1 MKNEVTRARLSLIAS
16 MCIFGTIGLV
26 RRYLP
31 VPSGFLAMA
40 RGLLGALFLLALVHL
55 RGNRLDRDA
64 IRPMLSRLLLSGAM
78 IGFNWILLFEAYR
91 YTTVAIATLCY
102 YMAPVFILI
111 AVPFVLRERLTLR
124 KVRERL
130 TLRKAL
136 CVLAALL
143 GMALVSG
150 VSGSAG
156 AADWRGILCGLGA
169 AVLYACVV
177 IVNKFIRYVPAYDK
191 TIVQI
196 GTAGAVLIPYVI
208 VVEGFSEVHFTP
220 TVVLML
226 LLTGLVHTGCAYA
239 LYFGSIDALSAQTLA
254 LLSYLDPV
262 IAILLSAL
270 VLRERMTGAQAI
282 GAILIL
288 CAAVVA
294 ELPERSKSHT

>member
-1 MKNEVTRARLSLIAS
+1 MKNEVTRSRLSLIAS

-111 AVPFVLRERLTLR
+111 TVPFVLH
-124 KVRERL
+124 ERL

-136 CVLAALL
+136 CILAALL

-156 AADWRGILCGLGA
+156 AVDWRGILCGLGA

-208 VVEGFSEVHFTP
+208 VVEGLSEVRFTP

-226 LLTGLVHTGCAYA
+226 LLAGLVHTGCAYA

>member
-111 AVPFVLRERLTLR
+111 TVPFVLH
-124 KVRERL
+124 ERL

-136 CVLAALL
+136 CILAALL

-156 AADWRGILCGLGA
+156 AVDWRGILCGLGA

-208 VVEGFSEVHFTP
+208 VVEGLSEVRFTP

-226 LLTGLVHTGCAYA
+226 LLAGLVHTGCAYA

>member
-111 AVPFVLRERLTLR
+111 TVPFVLH
-124 KVRERL
+124 ERL

-136 CVLAALL
+136 CILAALL

-156 AADWRGILCGLGA
+156 AVDWRGILCGLGA

-294 ELPERSKSHT
+294 VLPERSKSHT

>member
-1 MKNEVTRARLSLIAS
+1 MKSEVARAHLSLIAS

-55 RGNRLDRDA
+55 RGGRLDRDA
-64 IRPMLSRLLLSGAM
+64 IRPMLPRLVLSGAM

-91 YTTVAIATLCY
+91 YTTVAVATLCY

-111 AVPFVLRERLTLR
+111 VVPFVLH
-124 KVRERL
+124 ERL
-130 TLRKAL
+130 TLRKAA
-136 CVLAALL
+136 CVLAALF

-150 VSGSAG
+150 VSRSGFASAG
-156 AADWRGILCGLGA
+156 EWRGILCGLGA
-169 AVLYACVV
+169 AVLYAGVVV
-177 IVNKFIRYVPAYDK
+177 INKFIRYVPAYDK

-196 GTAGAVLIPYVI
+196 GTAGAVLIPYVLAAEDLAAI
-208 VVEGFSEVHFTP
+208 RFTP
-220 TVVLML
+220 TVL
-226 LLTGLVHTGCAYA
+226 LLLLVAGLVHTGCAYA
-239 LYFGSIDALSAQTLA
+239 LYFGSVDALPAQTLA

-270 VLRERMTGAQAI
+270 VLREPMTGAQAS
-282 GAILIL
+282 GAVLVL
-288 CAAVVA
+288 CSAIAA
-294 ELPERSKSHT
+294 ELPERAKT

>member
-1 MKNEVTRARLSLIAS
+1 MKNEVTRSRLSLIAS

-111 AVPFVLRERLTLR
+111 TVPFVLH
-124 KVRERL
+124 ERL

-136 CVLAALL
+136 CILAALL

-156 AADWRGILCGLGA
+156 AVDWRGILCGLGA

-177 IVNKFIRYVPAYDK
+177 IVNKFIRYVPAYNK

-196 GTAGAVLIPYVI
+196 VTAGAVLIPYVI

>member
-111 AVPFVLRERLTLR
+111 TVPFVLH
-124 KVRERL
+124 ERL

-136 CVLAALL
+136 CILAALL

-156 AADWRGILCGLGA
+156 AVDWRGILCGLGA

-177 IVNKFIRYVPAYDK
+177 IVNKFIRYVPAYNK

-196 GTAGAVLIPYVI
+196 VTAGAVLIPYVI

>member
-111 AVPFVLRERLTLR
+111 AVPFVL
-124 KVRERL
+124 RERL

>member
-111 AVPFVLRERLTLR
+111 TVPFVLH
-124 KVRERL
+124 ERL

-136 CVLAALL
+136 CILAALL

-156 AADWRGILCGLGA
+156 AVDWRGILCGLGA

-177 IVNKFIRYVPAYDK
+177 IVNKFIRYVPAYNK

-196 GTAGAVLIPYVI
+196 VTAGAVLIPYVI

-226 LLTGLVHTGCAYA
+226 LLAGLVHTGCAYA

-294 ELPERSKSHT
+294 VLPERSKSHT

>member
-124 KVRERL
+124 K
-130 TLRKAL
+130 AL

-156 AADWRGILCGLGA
+156 AVDWRGILCGLGA

-177 IVNKFIRYVPAYDK
+177 IVNKFIRYVPAYNK

-196 GTAGAVLIPYVI
+196 VTAGAVLIPYVI

>member
-1 MKNEVTRARLSLIAS
+1 MRNEVARARLSLIAS

-55 RGNRLDRDA
+55 RGARLERDA
-64 IRPMLSRLLLSGAM
+64 IRPMLPRLALSGAM

-91 YTTVAIATLCY
+91 YTTVAVATLCY

-111 AVPFVLRERLTLR
+111 VVPFVLH
-124 KVRERL
+124 ERL

-136 CVLAALL
+136 CVLAALF

-150 VSGSAG
+150 VSGDGFSGAG
-156 AADWRGILCGLGA
+156 EWRGILCGLGA
-169 AVLYACVV
+169 AVLYAGVVV
-177 IVNKFIRYVPAYDK
+177 INKFIRYVPAYDK

-196 GTAGAVLIPYVI
+196 GTAGAVLIPYVLLAEDLAAI
-208 VVEGFSEVHFTP
+208 RFTP
-220 TVVLML
+220 TVL
-226 LLTGLVHTGCAYA
+226 LLLLVAGLVHTGCAYA
-239 LYFGSIDALSAQTLA
+239 LYFGSVDALPAQTLA

-270 VLRERMTGAQAI
+270 VLREPMTAAQAA
-282 GAILIL
+282 GAALVL
-288 CAAVVA
+288 CSAVAA
-294 ELPERSKSHT
+294 ELPERTKT

>member
-111 AVPFVLRERLTLR
+111 TVPFVLH
-124 KVRERL
+124 ERL

-136 CVLAALL
+136 CILAALL

-156 AADWRGILCGLGA
+156 AVDWRGILCGLGA

-208 VVEGFSEVHFTP
+208 VVEGLSEVRFTP

-226 LLTGLVHTGCAYA
+226 LLAGLVHTGCAYA

-294 ELPERSKSHT
+294 VLPERSKSHT

>member
-111 AVPFVLRERLTLR
+111 AVPFVL
-124 KVRERL
+124 RERL

-294 ELPERSKSHT
+294 VLPERSKSHT

>member
-55 RGNRLDRDA
+55 RGNRLDRNA

-124 KVRERL
+124 K
-130 TLRKAL
+130 AL

-156 AADWRGILCGLGA
+156 AVDWRGILCGLGA

-196 GTAGAVLIPYVI
+196 GTAGAVLIPYVLI
-208 VVEGFSEVHFTP
+208 VEGFSEVRFTP

-226 LLTGLVHTGCAYA
+226 LLAGLVHTGCAYA

-294 ELPERSKSHT
+294 ELPERSMSHT

>member
-1 MKNEVTRARLSLIAS
+1 MKNEVNRARLSLIAS

-55 RGNRLDRDA
+55 RGSRLDRDA

-111 AVPFVLRERLTLR
+111 AVPFVLH
-124 KVRERL
+124 ERL

-136 CVLAALL
+136 CILAALL

-150 VSGSAG
+150 VSGSASSV
-156 AADWRGILCGLGA
+156 DWRGILCGLGA

-196 GTAGAVLIPYVI
+196 GTAGAVLIPYVLI
-208 VVEGFSEVHFTP
+208 VEGFSGVRFTP

-226 LLTGLVHTGCAYA
+226 LLAGLVHTGCAYA

-270 VLRERMTGAQAI
+270 VLREPMTGAQAV

-294 ELPERSKSHT
+294 ELPERTKSHT